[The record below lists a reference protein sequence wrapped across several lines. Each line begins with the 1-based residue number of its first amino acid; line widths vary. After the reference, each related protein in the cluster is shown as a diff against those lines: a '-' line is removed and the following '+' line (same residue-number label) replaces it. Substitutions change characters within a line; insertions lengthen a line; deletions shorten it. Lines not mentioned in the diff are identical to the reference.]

1 VVENIKELKKTGDIR
16 GLIRLLDHGNP
27 DTQWRAADALGTMG
41 EPACEPLIRILD
53 FPKVNVR
60 LGAIEALGEIKSPQS
75 VDNLIRKLK
84 DDTDNEVR
92 WAASL
97 ALGQIGDP
105 RAVPALE
112 ASLKDEDRY
121 VRFGAVK
128 SLEMLHWDPADETSR
143 VYALIALQDWP
154 AVRKLRTAAVLPL
167 IDINKDPNPITRTN
181 IVDLLG
187 QIGGPDAKKACER
200 ALLDR
205 DPGVRWKA
213 VFACKRC
220 GVNTDRIPVIL
231 ADRPRTIPSA
241 FGAAILNLF
250 FFGSGYS
257 YIGKWWGILVF
268 LCYVGIII
276 IIQLNWDVLFPYV
289 YTYPITAVFAVQTYY
304 MVKRMPDM

>member
-1 VVENIKELKKTGDIR
+1 MVNIDDLKKSHDIR
-16 GLIRLLDHGNP
+16 GLIRLLDHGNS
-27 DTQWRAADALGTMG
+27 DIQWHAADALGNMG
-41 EPACEPLIRILD
+41 EAACDPLLRLLD

-60 LGAIEALGEIKSPQS
+60 LGAIDALGEIKSPRS

-84 DDTDNEVR
+84 DDTDDEVR
-92 WAASL
+92 WAASI

-105 RAVPALE
+105 RAIPALE
-112 ASLKDEDRY
+112 EALKDDDRY
-121 VRFGAVK
+121 VRYGAIK
-128 SLEMLHWDPADETSR
+128 SLEMLNWTPSDETSR
-143 VYALIALQDWP
+143 AYALIALQDWP
-154 AVRKLRTAAVLPL
+154 AVRKLRSAAVRPL
-167 IDINKDPNPITRTN
+167 IDINKDPNPVTRTK
-181 IVDLLG
+181 IVEILG
-187 QIGGPDAKKACER
+187 EIGGPDAKKACER

-220 GVNTDRIPVIL
+220 GVDTDRIPVIL

-241 FGAAILNLF
+241 FGAAVLNLF

-268 LCYVGIII
+268 LCYVGVII
-276 IIQLNWDVLFPYV
+276 IIQLNWDVLFPYM
-289 YTYPITAVFAVQTYY
+289 YTYPFTAVFAVQTYY

>member
-1 VVENIKELKKTGDIR
+1 MENIAELKKSGDVR

-41 EPACEPLIRILD
+41 DSACEPLLRILD

-60 LGAIEALGEIKSPQS
+60 LGAIEALGDIKSPRS
-75 VDNLIRKLK
+75 VNDLIRKLK

-97 ALGQIGDP
+97 ALGQVGDP
-105 RAVPALE
+105 QAIPALYE
-112 ASLKDEDRY
+112 ALKDKDRY
-121 VRFGAVK
+121 VRFGAIK
-128 SLEMLHWDPADETSR
+128 SLEALNWKPTDDTGSA
-143 VYALIALQDWP
+143 YALIASQDWP
-154 AVRKLRTAAVLPL
+154 AVRKLRTAAVHHL
-167 IDINKDPNPITRTN
+167 IDIYKDPNPVTRTK
-181 IVDLLG
+181 IVELLG
-187 QIGGPDAKKACER
+187 EIGGPDAKKACEG
-200 ALLDR
+200 ALLDL

-220 GVNTDRIPVIL
+220 GVDTDRIPVIL

-276 IIQLNWDVLFPYV
+276 IIQLNWDVLFPYIF
-289 YTYPITAVFAVQTYY
+289 TYPFTAVFAVQTYY

>member
-1 VVENIKELKKTGDIR
+1 MGTIEEMKKSHDIR
-16 GLIRLLDHGNP
+16 GLIRLLDHGNS
-27 DTQWRAADALGTMG
+27 DIQWRAADTLGTMG
-41 EPACEPLIRILD
+41 EPACDPLFRILD

-60 LGAIEALGEIKSPQS
+60 LGAIEALGDIKSPRS

-92 WAASL
+92 WAAAL

-105 RAVPALE
+105 RAEPALKE
-112 ASLKDEDRY
+112 ALRDPDRY
-121 VRFGAVK
+121 VRFGAVI
-128 SLEMLHWDPADETSR
+128 SLQMLCWEPPDNTSR
-143 VYALIALQDWP
+143 AYALIALQDWP
-154 AVRKLRTAAVLPL
+154 AVRKLRSAAVQPL
-167 IDINKDPNPITRTN
+167 IDINKDPNPVTRIK

-187 QIGGPDAKKACER
+187 EIGGPDAKKACER
-200 ALLDR
+200 ALLDP
-205 DPGVRWKA
+205 DPGVRWRA

-220 GVNTDRIPVIL
+220 GVDTNRIPVIL
-231 ADRPRTIPSA
+231 SDRPRTIPNA

-289 YTYPITAVFAVQTYY
+289 YTYPFTAVFAVQTYY